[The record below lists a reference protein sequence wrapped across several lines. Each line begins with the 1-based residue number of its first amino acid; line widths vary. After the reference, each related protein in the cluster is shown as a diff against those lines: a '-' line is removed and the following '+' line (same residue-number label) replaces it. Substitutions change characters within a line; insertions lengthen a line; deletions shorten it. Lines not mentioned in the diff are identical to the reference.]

1 MSEITWT
8 KAYDLKVESRHFRV
22 FVSEHSE
29 GGFHAS
35 CLWYEKGRMLK
46 APEQLG
52 SVSFELEQRHAA
64 TEAEALRKIEEW
76 VKTKFG
82 EGFKLEQSGS

>member
-1 MSEITWT
+1 MSDIQWT
-8 KAYDLKVESRHFRV
+8 KTYDLKVDGRHFRL
-22 FVSEHSE
+22 FVSEHKG

-46 APEQLG
+46 AQGQIG
-52 SVSFELEQRHAA
+52 SVSFELEQRFAS
-64 TEAEALRKIEEW
+64 TEAMALGAIEEW

-82 EGFKLEQSGS
+82 SGYKLEQSGS

>member
-1 MSEITWT
+1 VSDIQWT
-8 KAYDLKVESRHFRV
+8 KTYDLKVDGRHFRV

-46 APEQLG
+46 APGQFG
-52 SVSFELEQRHAA
+52 SVVFELEQRYAA
-64 TEAEALRKIEEW
+64 TEATALGAIEEW

-82 EGFKLEQSGS
+82 DGFNLVQSRG